1 MLPNLAAFVN
11 RLLPT
16 QRGKTYG
23 AGSLED
29 PRVSLDD
36 PAFWETLGH
45 QRADSGLS
53 IGPEEALRF
62 GPVYQCLE
70 IKSADVGAA
79 TLHCHKNEVE
89 PGEGDIDYNQSC
101 ERVCSLQW
109 NDLTP
114 ANEGWQN
121 LVFHQQLFG
130 NGYAYIGR
138 QGGAPNGPIQWM
150 ANLVP
155 TAVTPLLEKD
165 TGALVYELMLDGK
178 PQYLNHWEVF
188 HLKGLSLGGGKAVS
202 TMNLMRNEL
211 GLALAGK
218 LYLSKFFERGGHH
231 GGILSIPPGT
241 TPKSVENLEKGVAK
255 RSSPAN
261 WFKTLVLREGAQWH
275 SATVDPRAAQ
285 MHELNDDEAR
295 AICHFFN
302 MPPWKL
308 GLRNSESYN
317 SAEQAAKAY
326 ITGTLLHVT
335 SRIQGE
341 ANIKLLSER
350 TRRARSHR
358 FEHNFSKLVE
368 SDIKTLNAVLAIQRQ
383 NEIISAN
390 EWRKKINLP
399 ARADEKASEY
409 YNPSTRGQT
418 DGAGTAADAKDQ
430 AGTSRSQSDATT
442 SDNTDVGDVSSSN
455 ASKGHKRLLDQ
466 AVSRAAK
473 RLATV
478 CQNKA
483 RKPNDLLNWCDSKAV
498 DHQSIVDEELDV
510 SLGCVVTEQKA
521 SLLMLASRQW
531 LTGVLTAGVS
541 AFLEPPHKPAEL
553 EGNVKAFLVEFQQS
567 VTDRWHKEIFDAI

>member
-1 MLPNLAAFVN
+1 VLPDLAEFFN
-11 RLLPT
+11 RLLPAR
-16 QRGKTYG
+16 RGNARS

-79 TLHCHKNEVE
+79 TLHCHKNDVE
-89 PGEGDIDYNQSC
+89 PGADDIDYNQSC

-121 LVFHQQLFG
+121 LVFHHQLFG

-155 TAVTPLLEKD
+155 TAVTPLIDKD
-165 TGALVYELMLDGK
+165 TGALVYELMLDGEVHI
-178 PQYLNHWEVF
+178 LNHWEVF
-188 HLKGLSLGGGKAVS
+188 HLKGLSLGGGKALS
-202 TMNLMRNEL
+202 CINLMRNEL

-295 AICHFFN
+295 AVCHFFN

-326 ITGTLLHVT
+326 IMGSLLHVT

-368 SDIKTLNAVLAIQRQ
+368 ADIKTLNEVLAIQRQ
-383 NEIISAN
+383 NEVINAN
-390 EWRKKINLP
+390 DWRKKINLP

-418 DGAGTAADAKDQ
+418 DRPAETSQ
-430 AGTSRSQSDATT
+430 AGTSRSRSTDDTEDPEDTDTQSAATP
-442 SDNTDVGDVSSSN
+442 
-455 ASKGHKRLLDQ
+455 SKSHKRLLDQ

-483 RKPNDLLNWCDSKAV
+483 RKPNDLLAWCDSKAV

-510 SLGCVVTEQKA
+510 SLSCVVNEQKA

-541 AFLEPPHKPAEL
+541 VFLEPPHKPAEL
-553 EGNVKAFLVEFQQS
+553 EGNVKAFLAEFQQT
-567 VTDRWHKEIFDAI
+567 VTDLWHKEIFNAI